1 MHVCPL
7 FSKWKINEGMGHTN
21 KSQSIHVIMLVTNQV
36 YNVQDEENIFI
47 ISYALIELECVFMHK
62 YGET

>member
-1 MHVCPL
+1 
-7 FSKWKINEGMGHTN
+7 MGHTN

-47 ISYALIELECVFMHK
+47 ISFALIELECVFMHK